1 MKQVQIWIEE
11 CPFDRTIIFATEYT
25 HWEDVVEINR
35 IIEER
40 SWRFD
45 PECDFLKLKSN
56 ESRNTIIEALEKYQE
71 SLLPNGYDMDDY
83 KKDKNTMIWMSDVEA
98 AINIHGDYRRF
109 NFYDPETRVITI
121 TDFKE
126 ELCT

>member
-45 PECDFLKLKSN
+45 TECAFLKLKPN
-56 ESRNTIIEALEKYQE
+56 ESRETILEALEKYQK
-71 SLLPNGYDMDDY
+71 SKLPKGWYIRTYKWDY
-83 KKDKNTMIWMSDVEA
+83 LKTIIDPNSKLHIAD
-98 AINIHGDYRRF
+98 
-109 NFYDPETRVITI
+109 FYDPETRVITI
-121 TDFKE
+121 TDFRE
-126 ELCT
+126 EPCT